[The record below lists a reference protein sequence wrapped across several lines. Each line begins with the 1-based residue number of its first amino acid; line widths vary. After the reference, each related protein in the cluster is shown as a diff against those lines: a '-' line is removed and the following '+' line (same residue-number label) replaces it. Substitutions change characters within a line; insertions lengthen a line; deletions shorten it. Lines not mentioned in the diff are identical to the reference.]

1 MKKSLIAL
9 AVAGAFAAPAFAA
22 TSNVDVYGR
31 LDVAIQDTND
41 TNYEMQVTDNV
52 SRLGFKGTEDLGGG
66 LKAIWQ
72 IESQLNPGGND
83 GLDGAGTVGG
93 RNTFVGLAGGF
104 GTFVMGRHDTP
115 YKLGTASLDIFGD
128 TIGDYNGRLGYVTS
142 YANPA
147 VPPVPPTITV
157 TTVVDPIYGAHDARL
172 GNAIAYISPTWDGFH
187 FAAAVVAGNDAAAFD
202 NNNKTFDAYS
212 LTGVYANGPLFASLS
227 YQDVVDAGA
236 GAGNQSSKAWKV
248 GLGYTFGDAKVGFV
262 YEDVNNDTGGLN
274 GGFDRSSW
282 VINGVYNMGPIALKA
297 QYGKIK
303 DWTRQ
308 TGATTYTKSDPTKWD
323 LGVDYALSKRT
334 KAYVVYSGTN
344 DDVAGTK
351 NLHGYNIGL
360 QHNF

>member
-31 LDVAIQDTND
+31 MDVVIQDTNAAG
-41 TNYEMQVTDNV
+41 TEMQVTDNA

-83 GLDGAGTVGG
+83 GLDGEAVAGKAAGTLGG

-104 GTFVMGRHDTP
+104 GTFLMGRHDTP
-115 YKLGTASLDIFGD
+115 YKLGTASLDIFSD
-128 TIGDYNGRLGYVTS
+128 NIGDYNGRLMS
-142 YANPA
+142 
-147 VPPVPPTITV
+147 
-157 TTVVDPIYGAHDARL
+157 VDPVNSTHDHRS
-172 GNAIAYISPTWDGFH
+172 GNAIAYVSPTWDGFH
-187 FAAAVVAGNDAAAFD
+187 FAAAVVATNDAVAFD

-227 YQDVVDAGA
+227 YQDVVDVAGA
-236 GAGNQSSKAWKV
+236 PGNQSSKAWKV

-262 YEDVNNDTGGLN
+262 YEDINNDAGGLN
-274 GGFDRSSW
+274 NGIDRSSW

-303 DWTRQ
+303 DWTSLGQ
-308 TGATTYTKSDPTKWD
+308 DPNKWD

-334 KAYVVYSGTN
+334 KAYVVYSSVN
-344 DDVAGTK
+344 DDDPTTK

>member
-31 LDVAIQDTND
+31 MDVAIQDTNAAG
-41 TNYEMQVTDNV
+41 TEMQVTDNV

-72 IESQLNPGGND
+72 IESQLNGGGSD
-83 GLDGAGTVGG
+83 GLTGAGTVGG

-104 GTFVMGRHDTP
+104 GTFLMGRHDTP
-115 YKLGTASLDIFGD
+115 YKLGTGSLDIFGD
-128 TIGDYNGRLGYVTS
+128 TIGDYNGRLTGTGGK
-142 YANPA
+142 
-147 VPPVPPTITV
+147 
-157 TTVVDPIYGAHDARL
+157 VVDPVNSAHDARSS
-172 GNAIAYISPTWDGFH
+172 NAIAYVSPTWDGFH
-187 FAAAVVAGNDAAAFD
+187 FAAAVVATNDPAAFD
-202 NNNKTFDAYS
+202 NNDKTFDAYS

-227 YQDVVDAGA
+227 YQNVVDVTNAVL
-236 GAGNQSSKAWKV
+236 GNQSSKAWKV

-262 YEDVNNDTGGLN
+262 YEDVNNDPSAGAGTPNDGI
-274 GGFDRSSW
+274 DRSSW

-303 DWTRQ
+303 DWTKAGQ
-308 TGATTYTKSDPTKWD
+308 DPNKWD

-334 KAYVVYSGTN
+334 KAYVVYSSVN
-344 DDVAGTK
+344 DDDPITK